1 MKRNS
6 IFFKNKL
13 ARRKKILQKFRKEN
27 SKRDLGCHARAEF
40 NENGRD
46 IEKEERRHPLTT
58 FRMVLEPIGGGRIG
72 EGACLLALGCPPPIP
87 IRIKIEEG
95 RWKRPLLWEFLS
107 TRMVAMVSNRRN
119 FSTTDKNYRLRRGSW
134 KRGFR
139 RILSSFGTQCAKS
152 KGKKSWNLFFEFNS
166 ISFSFATNSI
176 VVHWLKRNCSFF

>member
-1 MKRNS
+1 MKMEEIS
-6 IFFKNKL
+6 
-13 ARRKKILQKFRKEN
+13 RKRKE
-27 SKRDLGCHARAEF
+27 
-40 NENGRD
+40 D
-46 IEKEERRHPLTT
+46 ILSPPFEWSSNRLEE
-58 FRMVLEPIGGGRIG
+58 G

>member
-13 ARRKKILQKFRKEN
+13 ARRKKILKKFRKEN

-166 ISFSFATNSI
+166 ISFSFTTNSI